1 MSDYIE
7 LKNRGVLS
15 VSGPDARKFLQGLIS
30 NDVEKVSEERA
41 IHAAFLTAQGK
52 YLFDFMVAEVG
63 GALLLDCEAD
73 RLADFQKRLKLY
85 KLRSDVTV
93 EDVSANFTVL
103 AVTGE
108 DASKALDLGDGAGVA
123 KVIDGGAVFTDPRH
137 AGLGARA
144 IVGAD
149 RLADFIAA
157 SGLTEGTLDA
167 YDLAR
172 IKLGV
177 PDGSRDMQLEKTILL
192 EAGFDELNGVD
203 WKKGC
208 YMGQE
213 LTARTKYRGLVK
225 RRLMPVRIL
234 DGDMPA
240 PGTPVMRDD
249 REVGEIRSGAG
260 SMALAML
267 RVNVLEDLEHAV
279 LSAGGSTLLP
289 EKPDWA
295 TF

>member
-30 NDVEKVSEERA
+30 NDVEKVTPERA

-52 YLFDFMVAEVG
+52 YLFDFMIAEVG

-93 EDVSANFTVL
+93 EDVSAKFTVL
-103 AVTGE
+103 AITGDDVSGALGI
-108 DASKALDLGDGAGVA
+108 DAEAGVA
-123 KVIDGGAVFTDPRH
+123 KTVEGGAIFTDPRH

-144 IVGAD
+144 IVGTEN
-149 RLADFIAA
+149 LTDFIAA

-240 PGTPVMRDD
+240 PGTPVMRDE

-260 SMALAML
+260 TMALAML

-295 TF
+295 SF

>member
-30 NDVEKVSEERA
+30 NDVEKVTPERA

-52 YLFDFMVAEVG
+52 YLFDFMIAEVG

-93 EDVSANFTVL
+93 EDVSAKFTVL
-103 AVTGE
+103 AITGDDVSGVLGI
-108 DASKALDLGDGAGVA
+108 DAEAGVA
-123 KVIDGGAVFTDPRH
+123 KAVEGGAIFTDPRH

-144 IVGAD
+144 IVGTEK
-149 RLADFIAA
+149 LTDFIAA
-157 SGLTEGTLDA
+157 SSLTEGTLEA
-167 YDLAR
+167 YDQAR
-172 IKLGV
+172 IRLGV

-234 DGDMPA
+234 DGEMPA
-240 PGTPVMRDD
+240 PGTPVMRDE

-260 SMALAML
+260 TMALAML

-279 LSAGGSTLLP
+279 LSAGGSTVLP
-289 EKPDWA
+289 VKPDWA

>member
-1 MSDYIE
+1 MAEYIE

-15 VSGPDARKFLQGLIS
+15 VSGPDARKFLQGLVS
-30 NDVEKVSEERA
+30 NDVEKVSPERA

-52 YLFDFMVAEVG
+52 YLFDFMIAEVD

-93 EDVSANFTVL
+93 ENVSANFTVL
-103 AVTGE
+103 AVTG
-108 DASKALDLGDGAGVA
+108 DDTSKTLGLAPEAGAA
-123 KVIDGGAVFTDPRH
+123 KAIDGGAVFADPRH
-137 AGLGARA
+137 AGLGVRA
-144 IVGAD
+144 IVGRD
-149 RLADFIAA
+149 TLAAFLKE
-157 SGLTEGTLDA
+157 SSLTEGTLDA

-234 DGDMPA
+234 DGEMPA

-267 RVNVLEDLEHAV
+267 RINVLEDLEHAV
-279 LSAGGSTLLP
+279 LSAGGSTVLP
-289 EKPDWA
+289 VKPDWA

>member
-7 LKNRGVLS
+7 LKSRGVLS

-30 NDVEKVSEERA
+30 NDVEKVSPERA

-52 YLFDFMVAEVG
+52 YLFDFMIAEVG

-93 EDVSANFTVL
+93 EDVSATFTVL
-103 AVTGE
+103 AITGD
-108 DASKALDLGDGAGVA
+108 DAFGAFGIDVEAGAA
-123 KVIDGGAVFTDPRH
+123 KPVDGGAVFTDPRH

-144 IVGAD
+144 IVGTEK
-149 RLADFIAA
+149 LAGFVAA
-157 SGLTEGTLDA
+157 SGLTEGTLES

-177 PDGSRDMQLEKTILL
+177 PDGSRDMQLEKTVLL

-234 DGDMPA
+234 DGEMPA
-240 PGTPVMRDD
+240 PGTPVMRDE

-260 SMALAML
+260 TMALAML
-267 RVNVLEDLEHAV
+267 RVAVLEDLEHAV
-279 LSAGGSTLLP
+279 LSAGGSTILP
-289 EKPDWA
+289 VKPDWA

>member
-1 MSDYIE
+1 MAEYIE

-15 VSGPDARKFLQGLIS
+15 VSGPDARKFLQGLVS
-30 NDVEKVSEERA
+30 NDVEKVSPGRA

-52 YLFDFMVAEVG
+52 YLFDFMIAEVG

-85 KLRSDVTV
+85 KLRSDVTL
-93 EDVSANFTVL
+93 EDVSARFAVL
-103 AVTGE
+103 AITGD
-108 DASKALDLGDGAGVA
+108 DAFGALGIEGEAGAAKAV
-123 KVIDGGAVFTDPRH
+123 VGGAAFADPRH

-144 IVGAD
+144 IVGTEK
-149 RLADFIAA
+149 LAAFLTA
-157 SGLTEGTLDA
+157 SSLAEGTLEA
-167 YDLAR
+167 YDQAR

-234 DGDMPA
+234 DGEMPA
-240 PGTPVMRDD
+240 PGTPVMRDE

-260 SMALAML
+260 TMALAML

-279 LSAGGSTLLP
+279 LSAGGSTILP

-295 TF
+295 SF

>member
-1 MSDYIE
+1 MPDFVE
-7 LKNRGVLS
+7 LPSRGVLS
-15 VSGPDARKFLQGLIS
+15 VVGPDARKFLQGLVS
-30 NDVEKVSEERA
+30 NDVERVAPDRT

-52 YLFDFMVAEVG
+52 YLFDFMIAEVD

-93 EDVSANFTVL
+93 EDVSAKFRVL
-103 AVTGE
+103 VITGD
-108 DASKALDLGDGAGVA
+108 DASKKLGLNAEAGMA
-123 KVIDGGAVFTDPRH
+123 KAVEGGVVFTDPRH

-144 IVGAD
+144 IIGTD
-149 RLADFIAA
+149 KLEGFIAA
-157 SGLTEGTLDA
+157 RDLTESTQEA

-234 DGDMPA
+234 DGEMPA

-260 SMALAML
+260 TMALAML

-279 LSAGGSTLLP
+279 LSAGGSTILP

>member
-52 YLFDFMVAEVG
+52 YLFDFMIAEVG

-93 EDVSANFTVL
+93 EDVSTNFTVL

>member
-1 MSDYIE
+1 MAEYIE

-30 NDVEKVSEERA
+30 NDVEKVSPERA

-52 YLFDFMVAEVG
+52 YLFDFMIAEVG
-63 GALLLDCEAD
+63 GTLLLDCEAD

-85 KLRSDVTV
+85 KLRSDVTL
-93 EDVSANFTVL
+93 EDVSARFTVL
-103 AVTGE
+103 AITGD
-108 DASKALDLGDGAGVA
+108 DAFGALGIDAEAGAAKAVE
-123 KVIDGGAVFTDPRH
+123 GGAVFADPRH

-144 IVGAD
+144 IVGTD
-149 RLADFIAA
+149 TLAAFLTA
-157 SGLTEGTLDA
+157 SSLTEGTLDA
-167 YDLAR
+167 YDFAR

-234 DGDMPA
+234 DGEMPA

-260 SMALAML
+260 TMALAML

-279 LSAGGSTLLP
+279 LSAGGSTVLP
-289 EKPDWA
+289 VKPDWA

>member
-52 YLFDFMVAEVG
+52 YLFDFFIAEVG

-108 DASKALDLGDGAGVA
+108 DASKAFGLEDGAGVA
-123 KVIDGGAVFTDPRH
+123 KAAGGGAVFTDPRH

-144 IVGAD
+144 IIGAD
-149 RLADFIAA
+149 MLADFIAT

-240 PGTPVMRDD
+240 PGTPVMRDE

-260 SMALAML
+260 TMALAML

>member
-1 MSDYIE
+1 MPDFVE
-7 LKNRGVLS
+7 LPSRGVLS

-30 NDVEKVSEERA
+30 NDVDRVSETHA

-52 YLFDFMVAEVG
+52 YLFDFMVVEADG
-63 GALLLDCEAD
+63 ILLLDCEAD

-93 EDVSANFTVL
+93 EDARMDFGVL
-103 AVTGE
+103 AITGDDISE
-108 DASKALDLGDGAGVA
+108 ALAVDSVAGTVKAVEGGV
-123 KVIDGGAVFTDPRH
+123 VFIDPRH

-144 IVGAD
+144 IIAKD
-149 RLADFIAA
+149 MLAGFIAG
-157 SGLTEGTLDA
+157 SGLTNSTLEA

-172 IKLGV
+172 ITLGV
-177 PDGSRDMQLEKTILL
+177 PDGSRDMQLEKTVLL
-192 EAGFDELNGVD
+192 EAGFDELNGID

-213 LTARTKYRGLVK
+213 VTARTKYRGLVK
-225 RRLMPVRIL
+225 RRLIPVRIL

-249 REVGEIRSGAG
+249 REVGEIRSGVG
-260 SMALAML
+260 TMALAML
-267 RVNVLEDLEHAV
+267 RVNVLENLEHAV
-279 LSAGGSTLLP
+279 LTASGSTILP
-289 EKPDWA
+289 VKPDWA

>member
-1 MSDYIE
+1 MSHYVVLE
-7 LKNRGVLS
+7 SRGVLS

-30 NDVEKVSEERA
+30 NDVEKVSETRA

-52 YLFDFMVAEVG
+52 YLFDFMVAEVD

-73 RLADFQKRLKLY
+73 RLADFQKRLRLY
-85 KLRSDVTV
+85 KLRSDVSL
-93 EDVSANFTVL
+93 EDVSAQFSVL
-103 AVTGE
+103 AITGD
-108 DASKALDLGDGAGVA
+108 DASKTLGIDAETGAA
-123 KVIDGGAVFTDPRH
+123 KAVEGGAVFTDPRH
-137 AGLGARA
+137 AGLGVRA
-144 IVGAD
+144 IIASDKLEG
-149 RLADFIAA
+149 FIAA
-157 SGLTEGTLDA
+157 PGLTEGTQEA

-177 PDGSRDMQLEKTILL
+177 PDGTRDMQLEKTVLL

-234 DGDMPA
+234 DGEMPA
-240 PGTPVMRDD
+240 PGTPVMRDE

-260 SMALAML
+260 TMALAML

-279 LSAGGSTLLP
+279 LSAGGSTVLP
-289 EKPDWA
+289 VKPDWA

>member
-1 MSDYIE
+1 MPDFVE
-7 LKNRGVLS
+7 LPSRGVLS
-15 VSGPDARKFLQGLIS
+15 VVGPDARKFMQGLVS
-30 NDVEKVSEERA
+30 NDVERVAPDRT

-52 YLFDFMVAEVG
+52 YLFDFMIAEAD

-73 RLADFQKRLKLY
+73 RLTDFQKRLKLY

-93 EDVSANFTVL
+93 EDVSAKFRVL
-103 AVTGE
+103 VITGD
-108 DASKALDLGDGAGVA
+108 DASKKLGLNAEAGMA
-123 KVIDGGAVFTDPRH
+123 KAVEGGVVFTDPRH

-144 IVGAD
+144 IIGTD
-149 RLADFIAA
+149 KLEGFIAA
-157 SGLTEGTLDA
+157 RDLTESTQEA

-234 DGDMPA
+234 DGEMPA

-260 SMALAML
+260 TMALAML

-279 LSAGGSTLLP
+279 LSAGGSTILP

>member
-52 YLFDFMVAEVG
+52 YLFDFFIAEVG

-93 EDVSANFTVL
+93 EDVSVNFTVL

-108 DASKALDLGDGAGVA
+108 DASKALGLGDEA
-123 KVIDGGAVFTDPRH
+123 GGAKATGGGAIFTDPRH

-144 IVGAD
+144 IVGTEN
-149 RLADFIAA
+149 LTDFIAA

-240 PGTPVMRDD
+240 PGTPVMRDE
-249 REVGEIRSGAG
+249 REVGEIRSGTG
-260 SMALAML
+260 TMALAML

>member
-1 MSDYIE
+1 MPDFVE
-7 LKNRGVLS
+7 LPSRGVLS

-30 NDVEKVSEERA
+30 NDVDKVSETHA

-52 YLFDFMVAEVG
+52 YLFDFMVVEADG
-63 GALLLDCEAD
+63 ILLLDCEAD

-93 EDVSANFTVL
+93 EDARMDFGVL
-103 AVTGE
+103 AITGDDISE
-108 DASKALDLGDGAGVA
+108 ALAVDSVAGTVKAVEGGV
-123 KVIDGGAVFTDPRH
+123 VFIDPRH

-144 IVGAD
+144 IIAKD
-149 RLADFIAA
+149 MLAGFIAG
-157 SGLTEGTLDA
+157 SGLTNSTLEA

-172 IKLGV
+172 ITLGV
-177 PDGSRDMQLEKTILL
+177 PDGSRDMQLEKTVLL
-192 EAGFDELNGVD
+192 EAGFDELNGID

-213 LTARTKYRGLVK
+213 VTARTKYRGLVK
-225 RRLMPVRIL
+225 RRLIPVRIL

-249 REVGEIRSGAG
+249 REVGEIRSGVG
-260 SMALAML
+260 TMALAML
-267 RVNVLEDLEHAV
+267 RVNVLENLEHAV
-279 LSAGGSTLLP
+279 LTASGSTILP
-289 EKPDWA
+289 VKPDWA

>member
-144 IVGAD
+144 IIGAD
-149 RLADFIAA
+149 MLADFIAT

>member
-1 MSDYIE
+1 MAEYIE
-7 LKNRGVLS
+7 LKSRGVLS

-30 NDVEKVSEERA
+30 NDVEKVSPERA

-52 YLFDFMVAEVG
+52 YLFDFMIAEVG

-93 EDVSANFTVL
+93 EDVSATFTVL
-103 AVTGE
+103 AVTGDDISE
-108 DASKALDLGDGAGVA
+108 ALGIDADAGAAKAV
-123 KVIDGGAVFTDPRH
+123 DGGVLFTDPRH

-144 IVGAD
+144 IVGTEK
-149 RLADFIAA
+149 LAGFIAA
-157 SGLTEGTLDA
+157 PGLTEGTLEA

-172 IKLGV
+172 IRLGV
-177 PDGSRDMQLEKTILL
+177 PDGSRDMQLEKTVLL

-234 DGDMPA
+234 DGEMPA
-240 PGTPVMRDD
+240 PGTPVMRDE
-249 REVGEIRSGAG
+249 REVGEIRSGSG
-260 SMALAML
+260 TMALAML
-267 RVNVLEDLEHAV
+267 RVAVLEDLEHAV
-279 LSAGGSTLLP
+279 LSAGGSTILP
-289 EKPDWA
+289 VKPDWA

>member
-30 NDVEKVSEERA
+30 NDVEKVTPERA

-52 YLFDFMVAEVG
+52 YLFDFMIAEVG

-93 EDVSANFTVL
+93 EDVSAKFTVL
-103 AVTGE
+103 AITGDDVSGALGI
-108 DASKALDLGDGAGVA
+108 DAEAGVA
-123 KVIDGGAVFTDPRH
+123 KAVEGGAIFTDPRH

-144 IVGAD
+144 IVGTEN
-149 RLADFIAA
+149 LADFIAA
-157 SGLTEGTLDA
+157 SSLTEGTLEA
-167 YDLAR
+167 YDQAR
-172 IKLGV
+172 IRLGV
-177 PDGSRDMQLEKTILL
+177 PDGTRDMQLEKTILL

-234 DGDMPA
+234 DGEMPA
-240 PGTPVMRDD
+240 PGTPVMRDE

-260 SMALAML
+260 TMALAML

-279 LSAGGSTLLP
+279 LSAGGSTVLP
-289 EKPDWA
+289 VKPDWA

>member
-1 MSDYIE
+1 MAEYIE
-7 LKNRGVLS
+7 LKSRGVLS

-30 NDVEKVSEERA
+30 NDVEKVSPERA

-52 YLFDFMVAEVG
+52 YLFDFMIAEVG

-93 EDVSANFTVL
+93 EDVSAQFIVL
-103 AVTGE
+103 AIIGD
-108 DASKALDLGDGAGVA
+108 DASKTLAVDAGTGAA
-123 KVIDGGAVFTDPRH
+123 KVVDGGAVFTDPRH
-137 AGLGARA
+137 TGLGARA
-144 IVGAD
+144 IIGTD
-149 RLADFIAA
+149 KLEGFIADA
-157 SGLTEGTLDA
+157 GLTEGTLEA

-172 IKLGV
+172 IRLGV

-234 DGDMPA
+234 DGEMPA
-240 PGTPVMRDD
+240 PGTPVMRDE

-279 LSAGGSTLLP
+279 LSAGGSTVLP
-289 EKPDWA
+289 VKPDWA

>member
-1 MSDYIE
+1 MPDFVE
-7 LKNRGVLS
+7 LPSRGVLS

-30 NDVEKVSEERA
+30 NDVDKVSETHA

-52 YLFDFMVAEVG
+52 YLFDFMVVEADG
-63 GALLLDCEAD
+63 ILLLDCEAD

-93 EDVSANFTVL
+93 EDARMDFGVL
-103 AVTGE
+103 AITGDDISE
-108 DASKALDLGDGAGVA
+108 ALAVDSVAGTVKAVEGGV
-123 KVIDGGAVFTDPRH
+123 VFIDPRH

-144 IVGAD
+144 IIAKD
-149 RLADFIAA
+149 MLAGFIAG
-157 SGLTEGTLDA
+157 SGLTDSTLEA

-172 IKLGV
+172 ITLGV
-177 PDGSRDMQLEKTILL
+177 PDGSRDMQLEKTVLL
-192 EAGFDELNGVD
+192 EAGFDELNGID

-213 LTARTKYRGLVK
+213 VTARTKYRGLVK
-225 RRLMPVRIL
+225 RRLIPVRIL

-240 PGTPVMRDD
+240 PGTPIIRDD
-249 REVGEIRSGAG
+249 REVGEIRSGVG
-260 SMALAML
+260 TMALAML
-267 RVNVLEDLEHAV
+267 RVNVLENLEHAV
-279 LSAGGSTLLP
+279 LTASGSTILP
-289 EKPDWA
+289 VKPDWA

>member
-7 LKNRGVLS
+7 LKSRGVLS
-15 VSGPDARKFLQGLIS
+15 VSGPDARKFLQGLVS
-30 NDVEKVSEERA
+30 NDVEKVSPERA

-52 YLFDFMVAEVG
+52 YLFDFMIAEVG
-63 GALLLDCEAD
+63 GTLLLDCEAD

-85 KLRSDVTV
+85 KLRSDVTL
-93 EDVSANFTVL
+93 EDVSARFTVL
-103 AVTGE
+103 AITGD
-108 DASKALDLGDGAGVA
+108 DASGALGIDAEAGVA
-123 KVIDGGAVFTDPRH
+123 KAVEGGAAFTDPRH

-144 IVGAD
+144 IVGTEN
-149 RLADFIAA
+149 LAGFIADA
-157 SGLTEGTLDA
+157 SLTEGTLEA
-167 YDLAR
+167 YDQAR

-234 DGDMPA
+234 DGEMPA

-260 SMALAML
+260 TMALAML

-279 LSAGGSTLLP
+279 LSAGGSTVLP
-289 EKPDWA
+289 VKPEWA

>member
-1 MSDYIE
+1 MAEYIE
-7 LKNRGVLS
+7 LKSRGVLS

-30 NDVEKVSEERA
+30 NDVEKVSPERA

-52 YLFDFMVAEVG
+52 YLFDFMIAEVD

-93 EDVSANFTVL
+93 EDVSAQFSVL
-103 AVTGE
+103 AITGDDVSKTLGI
-108 DASKALDLGDGAGVA
+108 DAETGAAKAVE
-123 KVIDGGAVFTDPRH
+123 GGAVFTDPRH

-144 IVGAD
+144 IIGAD
-149 RLADFIAA
+149 KLEGFIAA
-157 SGLTEGTLDA
+157 PGLTEGTQEA

-177 PDGSRDMQLEKTILL
+177 PDGTRDMQLEKTILL

-234 DGDMPA
+234 DGEMPA

-260 SMALAML
+260 TMALAML

-279 LSAGGSTLLP
+279 LSAGGSTVLP
-289 EKPDWA
+289 VKPDWA

>member
-1 MSDYIE
+1 MADYIE
-7 LKNRGVLS
+7 LKSRGVLS
-15 VSGPDARKFLQGLIS
+15 VSGPDARKFLQGLVS
-30 NDVEKVSEERA
+30 NDVEKVSPERA

-52 YLFDFMVAEVG
+52 YLFDFMIAEVD

-85 KLRSDVTV
+85 KLRSDVTL
-93 EDVSANFTVL
+93 EDVSANFTML
-103 AVTGE
+103 AVTG
-108 DASKALDLGDGAGVA
+108 DDTSKTLGLAPEAGAA
-123 KVIDGGAVFTDPRH
+123 KAIDGGAVFIDPRH
-137 AGLGARA
+137 AALGARA
-144 IVGAD
+144 IVATD
-149 RLADFIAA
+149 RLVDFIAA

-167 YDLAR
+167 YDFAR

-234 DGDMPA
+234 DGEMPA
-240 PGTPVMRDD
+240 PGTPVMRDE

-260 SMALAML
+260 TMALAML

-279 LSAGGSTLLP
+279 LSAGGSTVLP
-289 EKPDWA
+289 VKPDWA
-295 TF
+295 SF

>member
-1 MSDYIE
+1 MPDFVE
-7 LKNRGVLS
+7 LPSRGVLS

-30 NDVEKVSEERA
+30 NDVDKVSETHA

-52 YLFDFMVAEVG
+52 YLFDFMVVEADG
-63 GALLLDCEAD
+63 ILLLDCEAD

-93 EDVSANFTVL
+93 EDARMDFGVL
-103 AVTGE
+103 AITGDDISE
-108 DASKALDLGDGAGVA
+108 ALAVNSVAGTVKAVEGGV
-123 KVIDGGAVFTDPRH
+123 VFIDPRH

-144 IVGAD
+144 IIAKD
-149 RLADFIAA
+149 RLEGFIAG
-157 SGLTEGTLDA
+157 SGLTNSTLEA

-172 IKLGV
+172 ITLGV
-177 PDGSRDMQLEKTILL
+177 PDGSRDMQLEKTVLL
-192 EAGFDELNGVD
+192 EAGFDELNGID

-213 LTARTKYRGLVK
+213 VTARTKYRGLVK
-225 RRLMPVRIL
+225 RRLIPVRIL

-240 PGTPVMRDD
+240 PGTPVMRGD
-249 REVGEIRSGAG
+249 REVGEIRSGVG
-260 SMALAML
+260 TMALAML
-267 RVNVLEDLEHAV
+267 RVNVLENLEHAV
-279 LSAGGSTLLP
+279 LTASGSTILP
-289 EKPDWA
+289 VKPDWA

>member
-52 YLFDFMVAEVG
+52 YLFDFMIAEVG

-108 DASKALDLGDGAGVA
+108 DASKAFGLGDGAGVA
-123 KVIDGGAVFTDPRH
+123 KAIDGGAVFTDPRH

-144 IVGAD
+144 IVGTD

-234 DGDMPA
+234 DGEMPA

-260 SMALAML
+260 TMALAML